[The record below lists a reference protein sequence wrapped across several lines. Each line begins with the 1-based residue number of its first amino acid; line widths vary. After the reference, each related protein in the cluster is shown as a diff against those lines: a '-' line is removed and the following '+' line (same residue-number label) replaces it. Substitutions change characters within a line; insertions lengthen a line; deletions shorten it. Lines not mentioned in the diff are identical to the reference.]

1 MKRYEVEYF
10 NDRIRRL
17 KDNDLLQDV
26 YRNEMIETL
35 NKYKRARENSFITA
49 DEFMNIISQRIL

>member
-17 KDNDLLQDV
+17 QDNDLLQDV

-35 NKYKRARENSFITA
+35 NKYKRSRENGFITA

>member
-17 KDNDLLQDV
+17 KDNELLQDV

-35 NKYKRARENSFITA
+35 NKYKRSRENGFITA
-49 DEFMNIISQRIL
+49 DEFMHIISHTS